1 MILLTIFCRMSSY
14 NQVDKF
20 GSGLFIQDDS
30 SLSTFKG
37 LNERK
42 CVTIPKSNSSKF
54 VSTPTALVFS
64 CKENHDVSRQM
75 SNKADF
81 FDELSLKAFI
91 NAFFYP
97 YIWDAFAYGGIEL
110 LSGHLGLCAINIR
123 HIAYNDPTCTAVL
136 AYGGIELLS
145 GQLGLSAITHHVRH
159 FAHNLLSF
167 SGDFALGGIELL
179 VSALNNPAYDVSVAL
194 GGIELLVST
203 LFIFALD
210 VIVALGGIELLVSIS
225 LLLVASLHSN
235 LDLRLAN
242 RALGL
247 GVGLDISPM
256 WTHTSILRLDIRD
269 LGRGNNGS
277 GAVRDVNIISR
288 VKRHEVR

>member
-1 MILLTIFCRMSSY
+1 MDPSNINHNKVSHNMILLTIFCRMSSL
-14 NQVDKF
+14 NQVEKF
-20 GSGLFIQDDS
+20 GSGHFIQDDS
-30 SLSTFKG
+30 SLSTCKG

-42 CVTIPKSNSSKF
+42 YVTSPKSNTDKF
-54 VSTPTALVFS
+54 VLTPTPAFS
-64 CKENHDVSRQM
+64 SCQEHHDVSRQRFI
-75 SNKADF
+75 KADSF
-81 FDELSLKAFI
+81 EFNLKAFI
-91 NAFFYP
+91 IANKV
-97 YIWDAFAYGGIEL
+97 DASIVISIG
-110 LSGHLGLCAINIR
+110 
-123 HIAYNDPTCTAVL
+123 HIAHIDSTCTAVL

-247 GVGLDISPM
+247 GVGPDISPM

-269 LGRGNNGS
+269 LGRGNNS
-277 GAVRDVNIISR
+277 SSDVEDVNIISR
-288 VKRHEVR
+288 SRGTRSGDKTK